1 MKTKDLCPVVMPAEV
16 VIFAGSEPAK
26 GIPRFPT
33 EEEAWEYLR
42 ELEESEKDGDDDETQ
57 CACSISD

>member
-1 MKTKDLCPVVMPAEV
+1 MKTKDLCPVVMSAEV
-16 VIFAGSEPAK
+16 VIFAGSEPEK

-42 ELEESEKDGDDDETQ
+42 ELEESKKDGDDDE
-57 CACSISD
+57 I